1 MRAST
6 PAPETAWDAEFLKSI
21 LTKVGNPK
29 AEPPV
34 EGRSSI
40 PKWDMPG
47 FAAGSHVMTTFGL
60 LPIEVI
66 RPHDPIRT
74 VGGGIRRVRST
85 NRIPLDRKLL
95 ARNPEAQPIRIQA
108 GAFGAGLPEND
119 LLLSPGQVLL
129 PIPAGNLGR
138 RTAVGDIHGR
148 ADIARVPM
156 GKVTY
161 FVFEF
166 NEPDSAFVEG
176 LPVYLPVSAE
186 D

>member
-6 PAPETAWDAEFLKSI
+6 PAPETAWDAEFLQSI
-21 LTKVGNPK
+21 LTKVGSPK

-34 EGRSSI
+34 EARSSI
-40 PKWDMPG
+40 PEWDMPG
-47 FAAGSHVMTTFGL
+47 FAAGSRVMKTFGL

-66 RPHDPIRT
+66 RANDPIRT
-74 VGGGIRRVRST
+74 AGGGIRRVRRT

-119 LLLSPGQVLL
+119 LILSPGQVLL
-129 PIPAGNLGR
+129 PIPAGNLR
-138 RTAVGDIHGR
+138 QRNTVGAIDGH
-148 ADIARVPM
+148 AKIARFPI
-156 GKVTY
+156 GKITY

-166 NEPDSAFVEG
+166 DEPDSAFVEG
-176 LPVYLPVSAE
+176 LPVYLPVSAG